1 MMRLAVIFESSP
13 FDRKGLFNA
22 VHNRVKHLLATG
34 ECIIDVFCVHSRDNA
49 FTRRVRHTPEVP
61 SVDETVVDGIRY
73 RLLWYRFS
81 ILDNVLLEKLHVRPW
96 LFRRFME
103 SHVDLL
109 KGYDAV
115 IAHSFC
121 GGLFALAAHERFGVP
136 YYVTWH
142 GSDVHTHPWRVPV
155 IMEDTRAVM
164 ESARCNFFVSRAL
177 LDASERITSNARKE
191 VLYNG
196 VSEDFVKYSPEDR
209 AAVRERYGLAPED
222 KVVAFVGNIVKVKNV
237 LSLPEI
243 FAKVAS
249 RFAEVSGSLSDSCGR
264 SARLKFWIVG
274 DGKLR
279 TQLETACSERLIR
292 RCEDQTPLRHC
303 EERSPSRHCEERSPS
318 RHCEERSD
326 VAISFFGNQPSP
338 AMPDIMNCIDVLVLP
353 SLNEGLPLVCAEA
366 LSCGAAVVGSD
377 VGGIAE
383 VIGKDNVVPLVGPN
397 DTDTFPGF
405 PSGPLI
411 CTGQEM
417 GNSGRPYDD
426 SFVNGMT
433 EKVVAALTGQSPFQT
448 LPADISWAR
457 TAALELSILKSL

>member
-34 ECIIDVFCVHSRDNA
+34 ECTIDVFCVHSRDNA
-49 FTRRVRHTPEVP
+49 FTRRVRHTPDVP
-61 SVDETVVDGIRY
+61 SVDEVAIEGITY

-103 SHVDLL
+103 SHVDML

-121 GGLFALAAHERFGVP
+121 GGLFALAAHQRFGVP

-155 IMEDTRAVM
+155 ILEDTRAVM
-164 ESARCNFFVSRAL
+164 QSARCNFFVSRAL
-177 LDASERITSNARKE
+177 LEASERITSNARKE

-209 AAVRERYGLAPED
+209 AAVRERYGLSAED
-222 KVVAFVGNIVKVKNV
+222 KVVAFVGNLVTVKNV
-237 LSLPEI
+237 LSLPAI
-243 FAKVAS
+243 FAQVAK
-249 RFAEVSGSLSDSCGR
+249 GYDGP
-264 SARLKFWIVG
+264 LKFWIVG
-274 DGKLR
+274 DGKIR
-279 TQLETACSERLIR
+279 AQLEERLAG
-292 RCEDQTPLRHC
+292 
-303 EERSPSRHCEERSPS
+303 
-318 RHCEERSD
+318 HCEERSD
-326 VAISFFGNQPSP
+326 VAIRFFGNQPSP
-338 AMPDIMNCIDVLVLP
+338 VMPDIMNCIDVLVLP

-383 VIGKDNVVPLVGPN
+383 VIGSENVVPLG
-397 DTDTFPGF
+397 
-405 PSGPLI
+405 
-411 CTGQEM
+411 
-417 GNSGRPYDD
+417 D
-426 SFVNGMT
+426 SFVTGMA
-433 EKVVAALTGQSPFQT
+433 EKIVTFLNAKTPSQT
-448 LPADISWAR
+448 LPADISWSR
-457 TAALELSILKSL
+457 TATLELTALKSL

>member
-34 ECIIDVFCVHSRDNA
+34 ECTVDVFCVHSRDNA
-49 FTRRVRHTPEVP
+49 FTRRVRHTPAAP
-61 SVDETVVDGIRY
+61 SVDEVVVDGIRY

-81 ILDNVLLEKLHVRPW
+81 ILDNLLLEKLHVRPL

-103 SHVDLL
+103 SHVGLL
-109 KGYDAV
+109 KGYDV
-115 IAHSFC
+115 VVAHSFC

-155 IMEDTRAVM
+155 ILDDTRAVM
-164 ESARCNFFVSRAL
+164 QSARCNFFVSNAL
-177 LDASERITSNARKE
+177 LEASEKITLNARKE

-209 AAVRERYGLAPED
+209 TAVRERYGLDPED
-222 KVVAFVGNIVKVKNV
+222 KVVAFVGNLHTVKNV
-237 LSLPEI
+237 LSLPAI
-243 FAKVAS
+243 FAQVVS
-249 RFAEVSGSLSDSCGR
+249 RFAEVSDSLADSCGR
-264 SARLKFWIVG
+264 SGCLKFWIVG

-279 TQLETACSERLIR
+279 TQLETECSERF
-292 RCEDQTPLRHC
+292 TRHC
-303 EERSPSRHCEERSPS
+303 EERTPL

-326 VAISFFGNQPSP
+326 VAIRFFGNQPSS

-383 VIGKDNVVPLVGPN
+383 VIGSDNVVPLVSPYDN
-397 DTDTFPGF
+397 DASQGT
-405 PSGPLI
+405 PSGL
-411 CTGQEM
+411 
-417 GNSGRPYDD
+417 PYDD
-426 SFVNGMT
+426 SFVNGMA
-433 EKVVAALTGQSPFQT
+433 EKAVAALTGQSPSQT
-448 LPADISWAR
+448 LPDEISWSR

>member
-34 ECIIDVFCVHSRDNA
+34 ECAIDVFCVHSRDNA
-49 FTRRVRHTPEVP
+49 FTRRVRHTPDVP
-61 SVDETVVDGIRY
+61 FVDEAVVDDIRY

-115 IAHSFC
+115 VAHSFC
-121 GGLFALAAHERFGVP
+121 GGLFALAAHEKFGIP

-155 IMEDTRAVM
+155 ILEDTRAVM
-164 ESARCNFFVSRAL
+164 QSARCNFFVSRAL
-177 LDASERITSNARKE
+177 MEASERITSNVRKE

-196 VSEDFVKYSPEDR
+196 VSEDFVKYPPEDR

-222 KVVAFVGNIVKVKNV
+222 KVVAFVGNLSAVKNV
-237 LSLPEI
+237 LSLPAI
-243 FAKVAS
+243 FAQVAS
-249 RFAEVSGSLSDSCGR
+249 RFAEASDSLSDSCNR
-264 SARLKFWIVG
+264 STRLKFWIVG

-279 TQLETACSERLIR
+279 TQLETACSKRLL
-292 RCEDQTPLRHC
+292 CHC
-303 EERSPSRHCEERSPS
+303 EERSPSRHCG
-318 RHCEERSD
+318 ERSD
-326 VAISFFGNQPSP
+326 VAIRFFGNQPSP

-383 VIGKDNVVPLVGPN
+383 VIGSDNVVPLVSPYDN
-397 DTDTFPGF
+397 DVFTGS
-405 PSGPLI
+405 PSCL
-411 CTGQEM
+411 
-417 GNSGRPYDD
+417 PYDD
-426 SFVNGMT
+426 SFVNGMA
-433 EKVVAALTGQSPFQT
+433 EKVVAALLGQSPSWT
-448 LPADISWAR
+448 LPADISWTR
-457 TAALELSILKSL
+457 TAALELAALKSL

>member
-34 ECIIDVFCVHSRDNA
+34 ECTVDVFCVHSRDNA
-49 FTRRVRHTPEVP
+49 FTRRVRHTPAAP
-61 SVDETVVDGIRY
+61 SVDEVVVDGIRY

-81 ILDNVLLEKLHVRPW
+81 ILDNLLLEKLHVRPL

-103 SHVDLL
+103 SHVGLL

-115 IAHSFC
+115 VAHSFC

-155 IMEDTRAVM
+155 ILDDTRAVM

-177 LDASERITSNARKE
+177 LEASEMITSHARKE

-209 AAVRERYGLAPED
+209 AAVRERYGLDPED
-222 KVVAFVGNIVKVKNV
+222 KVVAFVGNLHTVKNV
-237 LSLPEI
+237 LSLPAI
-243 FAKVAS
+243 FAQVVS
-249 RFAEVSGSLSDSCGR
+249 RFAEVSGTLSDSCDQ
-264 SARLKFWIVG
+264 STRLKFWIVG

-279 TQLETACSERLIR
+279 TQLETACSERF
-292 RCEDQTPLRHC
+292 TRHC
-303 EERSPSRHCEERSPS
+303 EERTPL

-326 VAISFFGNQPSP
+326 VAIRFFGNQPSS

-383 VIGKDNVVPLVGPN
+383 VIGSDNAVPLVSPYDN
-397 DTDTFPGF
+397 DASQGT
-405 PSGPLI
+405 PSGL
-411 CTGQEM
+411 
-417 GNSGRPYDD
+417 PYDD
-426 SFVNGMT
+426 SFVNGMA
-433 EKVVAALTGQSPFQT
+433 EKVVAALTGQTPSQT
-448 LPADISWAR
+448 LPAEISWSR